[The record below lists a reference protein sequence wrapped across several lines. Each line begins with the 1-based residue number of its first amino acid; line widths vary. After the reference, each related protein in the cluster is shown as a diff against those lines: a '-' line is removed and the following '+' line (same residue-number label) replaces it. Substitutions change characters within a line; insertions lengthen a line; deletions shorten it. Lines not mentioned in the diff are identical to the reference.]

1 MPNKKI
7 KDILPVKAPDVSVFD
22 HLMKTILYSDQVP
35 FVEKMIEQ
43 QIGQGIDPTGMG
55 KSMIANSLC
64 AIVLDRKAAPGIV
77 SFASPTK
84 VLGAQLLIETMIVMA
99 ACGIKKV
106 AYMTVNSDIQP
117 VLNRK
122 TRKWLTSKLGME
134 LVINR
139 NSMVPSVINEFI
151 ERNKEKGYHTVFS
164 STYHSMNRI
173 LKACQL
179 GEHRLDCH
187 INDEPQK
194 LVNEQFAMLSEPL
207 PDGLSIDST
216 EIDMDKVSTSI
227 QMYADRM
234 YSFTATPKHTF
245 ASDGI
250 GMQNEERFGPV
261 LHSMTERECYE
272 LGRKVPPKLIRL
284 DGLEYQ
290 IDSPKSMGFFVMRS
304 YEAFAKRWKVAKV
317 LYDTK
322 GRGQMKWFIDSG
334 KKEDLMEQG
343 VNIAHCD
350 SANGYWINDEEFND
364 TSAWLA
370 ALQQLDED
378 MPLICLHVEMIV
390 EGLDVPGFNCLMMM
404 KTRSQSKLKQLIGRI
419 QRLLGNDRD
428 MMGYGA
434 DFTPMN
440 LLDQKVATTFLK
452 PYAEVAYHQA
462 DNDIG
467 AYAKQIM
474 TIMRDEY
481 GFSAEELADFT
492 DYEGTSDRDP
502 DESGREGG
510 EAGDKKYKDIVD
522 VGVFTASLTD
532 IDSLYN
538 NGEIDFMTKMKARA
552 RKALNLT

>member
-1 MPNKKI
+1 
-7 KDILPVKAPDVSVFD
+7 
-22 HLMKTILYSDQVP
+22 
-35 FVEKMIEQ
+35 
-43 QIGQGIDPTGMG
+43 MG

-64 AIVLDRKAAPGIV
+64 AIILDRKAEPGII

-122 TRKWLTSKLGME
+122 TRRWLTKTLGME
-134 LVINR
+134 LTVSR
-139 NSMVPSVINEFI
+139 NSMVPSAINEFI
-151 ERNKEKGYHTVFS
+151 ERNKQKGFHTVFS

-173 LKACQL
+173 LTACQL
-179 GEHRLDCH
+179 GEHRIDCH

-194 LVNEQFAMLSEPL
+194 LVSEQFATLSEPL
-207 PDGLSIDST
+207 PEECKIDST
-216 EIDMDKVSTSI
+216 EIDMGEISNSI
-227 QMYADRM
+227 QMYADHM
-234 YSFTATPKHTF
+234 YSFTATPKHTY

-272 LGRKVPPKLIRL
+272 LGRKVPPKLVRL
-284 DGLEYQ
+284 DGLDYQ

-322 GRGQMKWFIDSG
+322 GRGQIKWFIDSG
-334 KKEDLMEQG
+334 KKADLMEQG

-350 SANGYWINDEEFND
+350 SANGYWINDEQYRD
-364 TSAWLA
+364 VSAWLA
-370 ALQQLDED
+370 ALNDLDDD

-390 EGLDVPGFNCLMMM
+390 EGLDVPGFNSLMMM
-404 KTRSQSKLKQLIGRI
+404 KSRADGKLKQLIGRV
-419 QRLLGNDRD
+419 QRLLGIDRD
-428 MMGYGA
+428 RMGYGT

-440 LLDQKVATTFLK
+440 LLNKKVAKTFLK
-452 PYAEVAYHQA
+452 PYSLVAYHQA
-462 DNDIG
+462 DSDIG
-467 AYAKQIM
+467 AYVKQLVD
-474 TIMRDEY
+474 IMRDEY

-492 DYEGTSDRDP
+492 DYEGTSDSDP
-502 DESGREGG
+502 DETGREGG
-510 EAGDKKYKDIVD
+510 GPGNKKYKDIVD
-522 VGVFTASLTD
+522 VEIFTASLED

-538 NGEIDFMTKMKARA
+538 EGKIDFMTKMLARTQ
-552 RKALNLT
+552 KALCLT